1 MAEQAVELGVREN
14 VQLAGADRQMAQALL
29 KRPLRMVPA
38 RPAGCAAR
46 QSPGSTWSLTCWAI
60 TSISVPGISQIGVL
74 PSAGALVSLV
84 SMLIKLLPI
93 SPSLLSRASE
103 VWRMNFR

>member
-1 MAEQAVELGVREN
+1 
-14 VQLAGADRQMAQALL
+14 
-29 KRPLRMVPA
+29 
-38 RPAGCAAR
+38 
-46 QSPGSTWSLTCWAI
+46 
-60 TSISVPGISQIGVL
+60 L

-103 VWRMNFR
+103 VWRMNFS